1 MNKDCRARA
10 AVPRKR
16 RRRQITEKYVTLKLY
31 TSRKS
36 LTSSLRR
43 VAELEEKVEKLES
56 LLPPGSD
63 GHGNANSRSPFLSNN
78 SEQAVRRATGAQG
91 ALFDPLAVGNI
102 RQQYTDSNSNANTFP
117 LQILSTNSSSS
128 RKGNFLRSDTTKK
141 GVTETTHQKGGIDL
155 EKDVAD
161 NLLYQFREQSMT
173 YFPFVAIPPSWTA
186 SDLEKEKPLLWRV
199 IIMITYNQNTSL
211 QALLGKTLIEELT
224 ARLLLRGDKNIELL
238 QSLLLFTAWSVCS
251 HCLIMYL

>member
-1 MNKDCRARA
+1 M
-10 AVPRKR
+10 
-16 RRRQITEKYVTLKLY
+16 TLKLY

-102 RQQYTDSNSNANTFP
+102 QQQSTDSNSNANTFP

-173 YFPFVAIPPSWTA
+173 YFPFVAIPPSWTT

-251 HCLIMYL
+251 HCLIIYL